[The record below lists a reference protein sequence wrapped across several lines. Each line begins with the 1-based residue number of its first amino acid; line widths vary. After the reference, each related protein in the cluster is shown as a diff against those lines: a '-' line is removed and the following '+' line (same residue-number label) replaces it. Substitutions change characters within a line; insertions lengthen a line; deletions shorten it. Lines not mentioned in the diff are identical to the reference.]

1 MCIVQVQLRH
11 ITTKQ
16 GFMQFTCLQMSLFD
30 LLFVHGQVSLPLA
43 GGAGR
48 SLRGT
53 AGLLR
58 SLREQARLSDV
69 PSLLDVGVAVDVE
82 VGDVFSAAGLFGDIL
97 GSFLKELLLPVD
109 SSAARKRANKRSK
122 NLNLD
127 SNKGTED

>member
-1 MCIVQVQLRH
+1 MARC
-11 ITTKQ
+11 
-16 GFMQFTCLQMSLFD
+16 
-30 LLFVHGQVSLPLA
+30 SLPLA

-82 VGDVFSAAGLFGDIL
+82 AGDVFSAAGLFGDIL
-97 GSFLKELLLPVD
+97 GSFLKELLPVD

-127 SNKGTED
+127 SNKGTEDYKNSLYTKLGQIDRLCGYISMQNSRGG

>member
-1 MCIVQVQLRH
+1 MAR
-11 ITTKQ
+11 
-16 GFMQFTCLQMSLFD
+16 F
-30 LLFVHGQVSLPLA
+30 SLPLA

-82 VGDVFSAAGLFGDIL
+82 AGDVFSAAGLFGDIL
-97 GSFLKELLLPVD
+97 GSFLKELLPVD

-127 SNKGTED
+127 SNKGTEDYKNSLYTKLGQIDRLVGYRSMQNSGGG

>member
-1 MCIVQVQLRH
+1 MAR
-11 ITTKQ
+11 
-16 GFMQFTCLQMSLFD
+16 S
-30 LLFVHGQVSLPLA
+30 SLPLA

-69 PSLLDVGVAVDVE
+69 PSLLDVGVAVVDVE
-82 VGDVFSAAGLFGDIL
+82 AGDVFSAAGLFGDIL

>member
-1 MCIVQVQLRH
+1 MAR
-11 ITTKQ
+11 
-16 GFMQFTCLQMSLFD
+16 F
-30 LLFVHGQVSLPLA
+30 SLPLA

-69 PSLLDVGVAVDVE
+69 PSLLDVGVVVDVE
-82 VGDVFSAAGLFGDIL
+82 AGDVFSAAGLFGDIL

>member
-1 MCIVQVQLRH
+1 MIGCL
-11 ITTKQ
+11 
-16 GFMQFTCLQMSLFD
+16 FTARS
-30 LLFVHGQVSLPLA
+30 SLPLA

-69 PSLLDVGVAVDVE
+69 PSLLDVGVAVVDVE
-82 VGDVFSAAGLFGDIL
+82 AGDVFSAAGLFGDIL

>member
-1 MCIVQVQLRH
+1 MAR
-11 ITTKQ
+11 
-16 GFMQFTCLQMSLFD
+16 F
-30 LLFVHGQVSLPLA
+30 SLPLA

-58 SLREQARLSDV
+58 SLREQARLRDV
-69 PSLLDVGVAVDVE
+69 PSLLDDGVAVDVE
-82 VGDVFSAAGLFGDIL
+82 AGDVFSATGLFGDIL

-122 NLNLD
+122 NLKLD
-127 SNKGTED
+127 SNKGTEDYKNSLYTKLGQIDRLCGYRSMQNSRGG

>member
-1 MCIVQVQLRH
+1 MARC
-11 ITTKQ
+11 
-16 GFMQFTCLQMSLFD
+16 
-30 LLFVHGQVSLPLA
+30 SLPLA

-58 SLREQARLSDV
+58 SLRDAL
-69 PSLLDVGVAVDVE
+69 SLLDVGVAVDVE
-82 VGDVFSAAGLFGDIL
+82 AGDVFSAAGLFGDIL
-97 GSFLKELLLPVD
+97 GSFLKELLPVD
-109 SSAARKRANKRSK
+109 SSAARKRSNKRSK

>member
-1 MCIVQVQLRH
+1 MHCAGATAPLQQNKVSCSLLVYICLCL
-11 ITTKQ
+11 I
-16 GFMQFTCLQMSLFD
+16 GCLFMARF
-30 LLFVHGQVSLPLA
+30 SLPLA

-82 VGDVFSAAGLFGDIL
+82 AGDVFSAAGLFGDIL
-97 GSFLKELLLPVD
+97 GSFLKELLPVD

>member
-1 MCIVQVQLRH
+1 MARL
-11 ITTKQ
+11 
-16 GFMQFTCLQMSLFD
+16 
-30 LLFVHGQVSLPLA
+30 SLPLA

-82 VGDVFSAAGLFGDIL
+82 AGDVFSAAGLFGDIL

-127 SNKGTED
+127 SNKGTEDYKNSLFTKLGQIDRLCGYESMQNSRGG